1 MPTKLA
7 NPANISPRL
16 PGSGTTEANT
26 VLPDSAEYTP
36 LHNGRTAETPSSL
49 PVVPLQAVPDPVV
62 SKLHS
67 GGEHVLGSKMFIKP
81 PLPLK
86 LNSNW
91 VAVAV
96 TLLPAMNTIPL
107 TPEVKF
113 AIPVPSYKLRLNE
126 RMSPLLSV
134 P

>member
-1 MPTKLA
+1 A
-7 NPANISPRL
+7 NPATISPRL
-16 PGSGTTEANT
+16 PGSGTVEVLANT
-26 VLPDSAEYTP
+26 VLPDSTEYTRAP
-36 LHNGRTAETPSSL
+36 TAETPSSL

-67 GGEHVLGSKMFIKP
+67 GGEHVMESKMFIKP

-96 TLLPAMNTIPL
+96 TLLLVMATIPW
-107 TPEVKF
+107 TPEV
-113 AIPVPSYKLRLNE
+113 R
-126 RMSPLLSV
+126 
-134 P
+134 